1 MFKTLV
7 YIIYKIINNL
17 LFYVLV
23 KLNVVQSNIP
33 ITRHTQIY
41 LNLNHKTTHLGD
53 RLFLWDLLH
62 VLNADGIEII
72 VDHDDQLTKIFIS
85 STGVKFRI
93 LEVMTDETLCLSL
106 KPMFLANLVRDPST
120 ALRTQYLDY
129 QKFDGPLSIKLAT
142 RLCQNSKHLDQLPFL
157 PKKSEVMADLK
168 KVILFNNYVDSGKF
182 RLAFIDKSL
191 LDKECIKLKRDGYEI
206 WHVGSQKDKQY
217 DKVDYS
223 FVDLDLRGTTGLSDI
238 IQFFRDGQVQEVVS
252 FDNIF
257 LHLAEL
263 YQIKSNIL
271 FRGKFTKKVKSN
283 HFNSINVGLMRTRSR
298 VNYVRGDDA

>member
-1 MFKTLV
+1 
-7 YIIYKIINNL
+7 
-17 LFYVLV
+17 
-23 KLNVVQSNIP
+23 
-33 ITRHTQIY
+33 
-41 LNLNHKTTHLGD
+41 
-53 RLFLWDLLH
+53 
-62 VLNADGIEII
+62 
-72 VDHDDQLTKIFIS
+72 
-85 STGVKFRI
+85 
-93 LEVMTDETLCLSL
+93 
-106 KPMFLANLVRDPST
+106 MFLANLVRDPST

-217 DKVDYS
+217 DKVDYN

-238 IQFFRDGQVQEVVS
+238 IQFFRDGKIQGVVS